1 MTPSSQ
7 GRLVLL
13 VALFSAN
20 AVFAQTKS
28 APSKAAASKTAATKP
43 ARFHFIV
50 SPTGNEARYR
60 VREQLAGFDLPNDAV
75 GVTKD
80 ITGQFV
86 VDSDGKIVRDSSKI
100 VVQVTSLKSDKTRRD
115 GYVQRATLQTAKF
128 PQVELVPVSFD
139 GITAPLPAGASKT
152 FALVGDLTVHG
163 VTHPTTWQVTAHADG
178 GDIVGTAVTAFTFKD
193 FELAQPRVPVVLS
206 VGDTIKLEYDFRFAA
221 ESEKY

>member
-1 MTPSSQ
+1 MRPSSQ
-7 GRLVLL
+7 CRFSLL

-28 APSKAAASKTAATKP
+28 APSKPAASKSAATKP
-43 ARFHFIV
+43 ARLHFTV
-50 SPTGNEARYR
+50 APVGNEARYR

-86 VDSDGKIVRDSSKI
+86 VDSDGRIVRDSSKI
-100 VVQVTSLKSDKTRRD
+100 IVQVTSLTSDKTRRD

-128 PQVELVPVSFD
+128 PQVELVPLSFD
-139 GITAPLPAGASKT
+139 GITAPLPAGTSKI

-178 GDIVGTAVTAFTFKD
+178 NDIVGTAVTAFTFKD
-193 FELAQPRVPVVLS
+193 FELAQPHVPVVLS